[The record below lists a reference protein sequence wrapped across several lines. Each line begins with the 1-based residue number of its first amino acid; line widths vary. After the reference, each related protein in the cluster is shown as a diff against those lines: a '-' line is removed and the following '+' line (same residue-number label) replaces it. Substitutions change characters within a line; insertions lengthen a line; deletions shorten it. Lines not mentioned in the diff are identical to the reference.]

1 MKTLDNIVR
10 GALADSGLP
19 IHYYMQFLHYATDFL
34 ENELYM
40 DTAGSVKTV
49 KITVGSDLT
58 ADLPEDYIDYVRIG
72 MNRGKYIVPMPLRPT
87 LMDVS
92 EELESSNLDIVIPF
106 DGYYWAN
113 YINSYAEH
121 YGKFYGADTDGGDH
135 FNIVGSK
142 IIFGYAFNPDDV
154 VYMQYLSDVTIS
166 NTTIVHPYYEGA
178 VTAFIHW
185 KFSEW
190 NKQDNISSKERSK
203 KNYLVEYRKARAR
216 KFQLTPEQ
224 IVTLLRRNTK
234 QTTKL

>member
-1 MKTLDNIVR
+1 
-10 GALADSGLP
+10 
-19 IHYYMQFLHYATDFL
+19 
-34 ENELYM
+34 
-40 DTAGSVKTV
+40 
-49 KITVGSDLT
+49 
-58 ADLPEDYIDYVRIG
+58 
-72 MNRGKYIVPMPLRPT
+72 
-87 LMDVS
+87 
-92 EELESSNLDIVIPF
+92 
-106 DGYYWAN
+106 
-113 YINSYAEH
+113 
-121 YGKFYGADTDGGDH
+121 
-135 FNIVGSK
+135 
-142 IIFGYAFNPDDV
+142 
-154 VYMQYLSDVTIS
+154 MQYLSDVTIS